1 MKRYWRILMIYL
13 QRWRN
18 SLVRFSDTPASKRL
32 LFIHSL
38 LDSIF
43 LPLSIDFSFL
53 PLVATK
59 PSRAGEFANICL
71 VASIIGGSIGYLIGM
86 AFMNSIG
93 IFLIQTFG
101 FTSVWESILN
111 TYTGNL
117 SYWTLTIAAVTPLPY
132 NMATLASGATE
143 MNFVLFLLISIAGRA
158 FRFYLLAYGIKYL
171 GKHIGFFRRLKK
183 SNQIKFETNFES
195 AS

>member
-1 MKRYWRILMIYL
+1 MKRIWRILRIYL
-13 QRWRN
+13 QKWRS
-18 SLVRFSDTPASKRL
+18 SLVRFSNTPASKRL
-32 LFIHSL
+32 LFVHSF

-59 PSRAGEFANICL
+59 PSKAGEFANICL
-71 VASIIGGSIGYLIGM
+71 VASILGGTLGYLIGM
-86 AFMNSIG
+86 AFMNSVG
-93 IFLIQTFG
+93 IFLINTFG
-101 FTSVWESILN
+101 FSSVWERILI

-117 SYWTLTIAAVTPLPY
+117 SFWTLTIASITPLPF

-143 MNFVLFLLISIAGRA
+143 MNFFVFLLISTVGRA

-171 GKHIGFFRRLKK
+171 GEHIGFFRRLKL
-183 SNQIKFETNFES
+183 SNQIKLQTKFES
-195 AS
+195 VS